1 MHRAVGEAAM
11 SAVTIG
17 LLVAGYLSLLVL
29 VLCVLTAAKRGDE
42 ARPWSA
48 EPVDRAPV
56 HAVER
61 HDLGLAL
68 TDVDAVF
75 VGRFNRSALHTAE
88 AGGRLP
94 PQAA

>member
-1 MHRAVGEAAM
+1 M
-11 SAVTIG
+11 SAVTLG
-17 LLVAGYLSLLVL
+17 LLVGGYLCLLVL

-42 ARPWSA
+42 ALPGSA
-48 EPVDRAPV
+48 EPTDRTPV

-61 HDLGLAL
+61 LDLGRAL